1 MKLVMTLMVRD
12 EVDIV
17 AAMIEHHLAQGVD
30 LIIATDNASVDG
42 TRELLASYAETGRL
56 ELHDYL
62 EHDKRQFAVVTGMA
76 QRAYTVHG
84 ADWVINADADEFFVP
99 VDRSLTLKAALE
111 QIPASLGSF
120 FAPVVNMTGYPAKSG
135 AGIARL
141 RWRDVRDEETLMRVA
156 GLHAQPTPNA
166 IHIGDA
172 DVAVVQG
179 NHSTSIRS
187 AGQPDPAFAIEVLH
201 LPWRSWNQFG
211 TKVEISGRAYEG
223 NPNLNPSPRHH
234 GMRDYRF
241 HKAGVLEHFYVYR
254 HPNVA
259 AAGKRGLPTTE
270 FVEDDWLAGQ
280 LRGLLEAEVAVRPEA
295 LSAVLDDDGAES
307 DYPKTAWTK
316 AAEIVGYVLPLET
329 ERTESLQKAINERN
343 LARKRLQKA
352 RWRNDKLKAQLAAT
366 PQARLKRA
374 VKAGVARLPEPL
386 KRPLR
391 AVKGSK

>member
-12 EVDIV
+12 EIDIV

-42 TRELLASYAETGRL
+42 TRELLASYADTGRL

-99 VDRSLTLKAALE
+99 VDRKLTLKAALE
-111 QIPASLGSF
+111 QIPTSLGSF
-120 FAPVVNMTGYPAKSG
+120 FAPVVNMTGYPAKDG
-135 AGIARL
+135 AGIGRL
-141 RWRDVRDEETLMRVA
+141 RWRDVRDDETLMLAA

-166 IHIGDA
+166 IHIGHA
-172 DVAVVQG
+172 EVAVVQG

-187 AGQPDPAFAIEVLH
+187 AGQPDAAYAIEVLH
-201 LPWRSWNQFG
+201 LPWRSWTQFS
-211 TKVEISGRAYEG
+211 TKVEVSGLAYEG
-223 NPNLNPSPRHH
+223 NPDLNPSPRHH

-241 HKAGVLEHFYVYR
+241 HKAGVLEHFYLYR

-259 AAGKRGLPTTE
+259 GAGKRGLPVTE
-270 FVEDDWLAGQ
+270 FVEDGWLADELRALDEAGQ
-280 LRGLLEAEVAVRPEA
+280 
-295 LSAVLDDDGAES
+295 AVLPAELAKVLASDGSET

-316 AAEIVGYVLPLET
+316 AAEVVAFVLPLET
-329 ERTESLQKAINERN
+329 ERTESLQTAIDERN
-343 LARKRLQKA
+343 LARRRLQKA
-352 RWRNDKLKAQLAAT
+352 RWRIAELKAQLAAT
-366 PQARLKRA
+366 PKARLKRA
-374 VKAGVARLPEPL
+374 VKSGLAKLPEPV
-386 KRPLR
+386 KKPLR
-391 AVKGSK
+391 ALKGSR